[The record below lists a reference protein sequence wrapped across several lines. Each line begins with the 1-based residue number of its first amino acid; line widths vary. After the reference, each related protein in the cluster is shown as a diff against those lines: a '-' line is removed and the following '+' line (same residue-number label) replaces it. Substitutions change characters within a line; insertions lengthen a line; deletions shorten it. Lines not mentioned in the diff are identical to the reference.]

1 MMANDRPVVEGLDR
15 VMGNLNR
22 EVGKIVGRTIAGLL
36 AGGLIIQAEAQRRV
50 PVDTGNLK
58 GSAFTRK
65 DPNNDRVVE
74 TGFNAAYAIFVH
86 ENLEAHHDNGEAKY
100 LENAVTNKQDEV
112 VKAIVAYGRGSSE

>member
-1 MMANDRPVVEGLDR
+1 
-15 VMGNLNR
+15 MGNLNR